1 MIHAY
6 ALEPELVA
14 SWGRLAEFR
23 VFHDKF
29 GLGTPRVMLELP
41 SFSKWKRAVYT
52 AATALEISQEDLK
65 RIEELFRLLGECK
78 CSRADRGYHGRS
90 WLERAEHEYDRKSF
104 AAILAT
110 ANPRGHG
117 AVLVDDQLVPT
128 EPRWEFARSATI
140 SRTPEALAAALSP
153 MLINC
158 RDLHLVDPH
167 FGPEKV
173 RYQRV
178 LEALMSVLAENETV
192 PEVVRV
198 HCLESLEK
206 PSLAFFEQGARS
218 MAERLPIGIKVEFV
232 RLRQRDGGDILH
244 DRYVLTDLGGVSVSV
259 GLDAGEEG
267 ETTDLF
273 LLSQDQYA
281 RRWSQYVDN
290 NGTFERADAPA
301 AVTGSRRAHA
311 PRGR

>member
-1 MIHAY
+1 VIHAY

-14 SWGRLAEFR
+14 SWGTRAESRFVR
-23 VFHDKF
+23 DNF
-29 GLGTPRVMLELP
+29 GIGTPRVMLELP
-41 SFSKWKRAVYT
+41 SFSKWKRAVYM
-52 AATALEISQEDLK
+52 AATAREISQEDMK
-65 RIEELFRLLGECK
+65 RIEVLFRLFAECK
-78 CSRADRGYHGRS
+78 CSRADRVYHGLLS
-90 WLERAEHEYDRKSF
+90 WLENAEHECDRKSF

-110 ANPRGHG
+110 ANPRGHA

-128 EPRWEFARSATI
+128 EPRWACARGATT

-153 MLINC
+153 MLMNC
-158 RDLHLVDPH
+158 RALHLVDPH
-167 FGPEKV
+167 FGPEKA

-178 LEALMSVLAENETV
+178 LEALMNVLAENETV

-198 HCLESLEK
+198 HCLENS
-206 PSLAFFEQGARS
+206 SLAFFEQSASR
-218 MAERLPIGIKVEFV
+218 MAERLPIGIKVEFA
-232 RLRQRDGGDILH
+232 RWKQRDGGDKLH

-267 ETTDLF
+267 ETNDLF

-281 RRWSQYVDN
+281 RRWSQYVESDRA
-290 NGTFERADAPA
+290 FEKVDDPA
-301 AVTGSRRAHA
+301 AIQGSRHSHI